1 LDKPEKKGFR
11 RFVPLLILIGVLLLA
26 IAFVL
31 LLPVIKNTFPA
42 DNAAS
47 TSSTATTYT
56 LIAQEDSQT
65 LDTITVS
72 HADGDSYTLAYQ
84 DGMLALVL
92 DNGETELIND
102 SYTDS
107 IIKYATQVYIMETVV
122 EDESEYLENLPDMGL
137 DPPQIEVVS
146 TFTDGSAI
154 TIDLGYNLNTTTEYY
169 FRWSGDSAIYFCN
182 SSVYQTFE
190 YTADMLLTIDQPSV
204 LSTLV
209 ERISILPHGEDAIV
223 CTFETDE
230 NDTVTGTLQSPF
242 VYPMDQN
249 AADTLL
255 TAAENFRLGTRV
267 GAVTDENS
275 ADYGFDSAQV
285 VIKIAQREGLY
296 STTDSDGVLQTYTV
310 PASDLTLTI
319 GDQEGEFFY
328 YCEVDDFCYRVSSFL
343 IASFLHAD
351 AMNYVT
357 LQPADLGDAVL
368 QSITLQT
375 GDGTLN
381 IRATY
386 TESVL
391 PNNELETDENGD
403 IVYTTEITAN
413 GEAITEEAFDD
424 FMSRLAQ
431 MTVSGKLSSVSEPD
445 GTPKWQMIL
454 TTTQGKT
461 RTLTA
466 YTMDSFSDMLAV
478 DGVAMH
484 YINNEALEIAM
495 GDFAALLT
503 QTDTQ

>member
-1 LDKPEKKGFR
+1 
-11 RFVPLLILIGVLLLA
+11 
-26 IAFVL
+26 
-31 LLPVIKNTFPA
+31 
-42 DNAAS
+42 
-47 TSSTATTYT
+47 
-56 LIAQEDSQT
+56 
-65 LDTITVS
+65 
-72 HADGDSYTLAYQ
+72 
-84 DGMLALVL
+84 
-92 DNGETELIND
+92 
-102 SYTDS
+102 
-107 IIKYATQVYIMETVV
+107 
-122 EDESEYLENLPDMGL
+122 
-137 DPPQIEVVS
+137 
-146 TFTDGSAI
+146 
-154 TIDLGYNLNTTTEYY
+154 
-169 FRWSGDSAIYFCN
+169 
-182 SSVYQTFE
+182 
-190 YTADMLLTIDQPSV
+190 
-204 LSTLV
+204 
-209 ERISILPHGEDAIV
+209 
-223 CTFETDE
+223 
-230 NDTVTGTLQSPF
+230 
-242 VYPMDQN
+242 MDQN